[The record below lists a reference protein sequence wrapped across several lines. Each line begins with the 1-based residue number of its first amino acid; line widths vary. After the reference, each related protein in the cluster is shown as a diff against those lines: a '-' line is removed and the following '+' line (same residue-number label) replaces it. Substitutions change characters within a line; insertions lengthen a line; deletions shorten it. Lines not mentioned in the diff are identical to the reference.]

1 MSEAVESMEAAR
13 NEATAYPPRSVGW
26 YAVFFGMATLIAIC
40 CPIGALFLALGF
52 RAMREA
58 VADAERCAS

>member
-1 MSEAVESMEAAR
+1 MFFTGAEGR
-13 NEATAYPPRSVGW
+13 GIG
-26 YAVFFGMATLIAIC
+26 FGMATLIAIC

-58 VADAERCAS
+58 VADAERWAN